1 MSAVGYQHYLDIAS
15 ARDVSTFKR
24 RLGEFAHQLD
34 FPLFNATL
42 VVEQPAARANVVV
55 LGNAPEAFGESTV
68 DVDSGARDPVL
79 QRLKATSAPFAYDQ
93 AMYVNHSAGDLWEEQ
108 AAHGYKAG
116 IALAL
121 HMSGGRHF
129 ILGVDR
135 EDPLPQN
142 PDNVIRMMADL
153 QLLAVFAQET
163 AVRLLMPQMPAIMD
177 VPALSAR
184 EVEVLKWTLVGKSNQ
199 VIGQLLNIS
208 LSTVNFH
215 LRAAMDKLGVA
226 SKHQAAAKAQSL
238 GLI

>member
-24 RLGEFAHQLD
+24 RLGDFAHQLD

-55 LGNAPEAFGESTV
+55 LGNAPEAFGDATV

-177 VPALSAR
+177 LPALSAR

-215 LRAAMDKLGVA
+215 LRSAMDKLGVA

>member
-1 MSAVGYQHYLDIAS
+1 MSAVGHQHYLDIAS
-15 ARDVSTFKR
+15 ARDIGTFKR
-24 RLGEFAHQLD
+24 RLGEFANQLD

-42 VVEQPAARANVVV
+42 VVEQPAARASVVV
-55 LGNAPEAFGESTV
+55 LGNAPEAFGESSL
-68 DVDSGARDPVL
+68 DVDAGSRDPVL

-135 EDPLPQN
+135 EDPLPNN
-142 PDNVIRMMADL
+142 PDNVIRIMADL

-163 AVRLLMPQMPAIMD
+163 AVRLLMPQIPAQEA
-177 VPALSAR
+177 PALSAR
-184 EVEVLKWTLVGKSNQ
+184 EIEVLKWTLAGKSNQ

-215 LRAAMDKLGVA
+215 LRSAMGKLGVA
-226 SKHQAAAKAQSL
+226 SKHQAAAKAQGL
-238 GLI
+238 GLL

>member
-1 MSAVGYQHYLDIAS
+1 MSAVGHQHYLDIAS
-15 ARDVSTFKR
+15 ARDVGTFKR
-24 RLGEFAHQLD
+24 RLGEFANQLD

-55 LGNAPEAFGESTV
+55 LGNAPETFADANL
-68 DVDSGARDPVL
+68 DVEAGARDPVL

-108 AAHGYKAG
+108 AAHGYKSG

-135 EDPLPQN
+135 EDPLPAN
-142 PDNVIRMMADL
+142 PDYVIRLMADL

-163 AVRLLMPQMPAIMD
+163 AVRLLMPQMPTDTEM
-177 VPALSAR
+177 PALSAR
-184 EVEVLKWTLVGKSNQ
+184 EMEVLKWTLAGKSSS

-208 LSTVNFH
+208 LSTVNYH
-215 LRAAMDKLGVA
+215 LKMAMRKLGVA
-226 SKHQAAAKAQSL
+226 TKHQAATKAQGL